1 MCPIRGCVQFVGVL
15 FADVSYSRMCP
26 IRGRVLF
33 AGVLFA
39 GVYYLRSVFRE
50 WDVSYSWGMSRW
62 SDICGCNIRLLTL
75 GMCPMRW
82 MWFVSYSCHVFI
94 SWDMSSK
101 SDVPHLLSVSYPR
114 DVSYTCDV
122 SCSCGVS
129 LTCNISYLLSAD
141 PGCSSNCG
149 ASLSPGMCPICRR
162 RPISGMCRTHG
173 NKCSSA
179 LFVECI
185 LSLRCFLDVGCFL
198 FTRCILSA

>member
-1 MCPIRGCVQFVGVL
+1 MCPIRGCVLFVGVL

-26 IRGRVLF
+26 IRGRVLSV
-33 AGVLFA
+33 GVLFA
-39 GVYYLRSVFRE
+39 GVYYSRSVFRE

-122 SCSCGVS
+122 SCLCGVS
-129 LTCNISYLLSAD
+129 LTCNISYLLRAD
-141 PGCSSNCG
+141 PGYSSTFHLGCVLFAEGVRSLGCVVYMAISVLMPYLWN
-149 ASLSPGMCPICRR
+149 ASSP
-162 RPISGMCRTHG
+162 
-173 NKCSSA
+173 
-179 LFVECI
+179 
-185 LSLRCFLDVGCFL
+185 
-198 FTRCILSA
+198 